1 MSVESRPNKLVKG
14 LVLDTFHTDVDNTVA
29 TYALNAQLED
39 QEGNHFHYGSEVG
52 TTYIKEIPE
61 GHVVIGHINM
71 ERNETVLFTTDGT
84 NSTIGILSRN
94 DNMAYNYE
102 IKVDDTK
109 QEKKL
114 NFKKQGYVRGVYRL
128 LNGCDKVIYF
138 VDGINKDRRLNI
150 NQLDSYKI
158 TDPQSVASGIIFDDS
173 LRVTIFA
180 LASATGNIQLIRLM
194 SANVEANASVLAT
207 LISGESLTKLLD
219 VSVDAFA
226 TALATL
232 TRTANLISS
241 EEAKGTTTV
250 NVDIIRLLQTN
261 VSALASVNATLE
273 SSQQGVVEINATVSG
288 EALATVTL
296 LRSVLLEVTLTTEA
310 TTVAEAI
317 LTKVINAQVEALAD
331 TSSSAQ
337 ISIPITVTADATST
351 TDADVILSSAINVS
365 ADATAETTAI
375 VQLSKVISASV
386 DALADSSSEA
396 LIGLILVS
404 TSTASASVS
413 TVNLVIGNSLVAS
426 VTAEGTTTAELIIA
440 ELLESSVNAQADTTT
455 ANSLVSKLLE
465 STVSGLATP
474 TNTLTVADVLT
485 ASVTGAATVT
495 SATLDVVAPLL
506 LDLYPNAAAAYSLRK
521 LRTAYTGNAI
531 RVRRSS
537 DNTEQNI
544 GFTALN
550 VLDEAALTTFCGS
563 GNGFVTIWYDQ
574 SGNAKNAEQSTASNQ
589 PQIVSSGSVIKVN
602 NTTSIEFPGTHKL
615 IISNSTSTF
624 NFLHNGTESTVILL
638 AKRNNDN
645 DLKWFLGNTAGSE
658 LNIGTTIV
666 SRSNNR
672 FQNFVN
678 NGNLGQYPILNIT
691 SNNVVNTSNTYIY
704 FNHFDSDNVTAVNRS
719 EIYINNGS
727 AIKNNTYTLSVSSSN
742 ASFNMNIGGNNNLI
756 ECINGSIKEIIFYD
770 NNKLNDRT
778 NIITNINTHYGIY

>member
-150 NQLDSYKI
+150 NQLDSYKLPD
-158 TDPQSVASGIIFDDS
+158 TQSVASGIIFDDS

-180 LASATGNIQLIRLM
+180 LSSATGNIQLIRLM

-250 NVDIIRLLQTN
+250 NIDVIRLLETN

-296 LRSVLLEVTLTTEA
+296 LRSALLEVTLTTEA

-331 TSSSAQ
+331 TSSSVQ
-337 ISIPITVTADATST
+337 LSIPINATANATST
-351 TDADVILSSAINVS
+351 TTADVLLSSAINVNV
-365 ADATAETTAI
+365 DATTQTSAI

-396 LIGLILVS
+396 LIGLVLVS

-413 TVNLVIGNSLVAS
+413 TVNLVIGNLLVSS

-440 ELLESSVNAQADTTT
+440 ELLESSVTAQADTTT

-474 TNTLTVADVLT
+474 TANVIVADLLA

-495 SATLDVVAPLL
+495 SATLNVAQFDPNFANVSLL
-506 LDLYPNAAAAYSLRK
+506 LHGNGTNGSTTFTDSSSNSLIVTGFGNAQIDTTIKKFGTGSLEFDGNGDY
-521 LRTAYTGNAI
+521 LSVATNALFNFGTGNFTI
-531 RVRRSS
+531 ECFVYRP
-537 DNTEQNI
+537 NQTG
-544 GFTALN
+544 GF
-550 VLDEAALTTFCGS
+550 F
-563 GNGFVTIWYDQ
+563 
-574 SGNAKNAEQSTASNQ
+574 AS
-589 PQIVSSGSVIKVN
+589 SSGSGGLFFGILGDGLQIGFGRTGIAWDYQVAHNMAINTWYHVAITRSGTTMRLFVN
-602 NTTSIEFPGTHKL
+602 GTQVGVNVTNSRSYDISTTSLTIGSQGAAFYLNGYIDDLRITKGVARYTANFTPPSVEFP
-615 IISNSTSTF
+615 
-624 NFLHNGTESTVILL
+624 
-638 AKRNNDN
+638 D
-645 DLKWFLGNTAGSE
+645 
-658 LNIGTTIV
+658 
-666 SRSNNR
+666 
-672 FQNFVN
+672 Q
-678 NGNLGQYPILNIT
+678 
-691 SNNVVNTSNTYIY
+691 
-704 FNHFDSDNVTAVNRS
+704 
-719 EIYINNGS
+719 
-727 AIKNNTYTLSVSSSN
+727 
-742 ASFNMNIGGNNNLI
+742 
-756 ECINGSIKEIIFYD
+756 
-770 NNKLNDRT
+770 
-778 NIITNINTHYGIY
+778 